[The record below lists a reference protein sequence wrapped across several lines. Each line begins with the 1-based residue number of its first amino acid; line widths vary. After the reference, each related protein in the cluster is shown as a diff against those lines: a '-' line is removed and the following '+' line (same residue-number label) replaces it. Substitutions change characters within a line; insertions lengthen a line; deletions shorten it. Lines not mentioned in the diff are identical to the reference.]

1 MLSEEF
7 LEKRQ
12 SFCLQLS
19 GNYERTFL
27 QRHTISFF
35 DRKNI
40 FANVYILQSRV
51 LVYMEGFEEKSIK
64 LLAKP
69 RTDIQ
74 KVSFI

>member
-1 MLSEEF
+1 MLSDEF

-12 SFCLQLS
+12 SFFLQLS

-27 QRHTISFF
+27 QRHTITFLTAKISSQTS
-35 DRKNI
+35 I
-40 FANVYILQSRV
+40 FCN
-51 LVYMEGFEEKSIK
+51 LVSLFIWRGFKKKSIK

-69 RTDIQ
+69 RTDAK